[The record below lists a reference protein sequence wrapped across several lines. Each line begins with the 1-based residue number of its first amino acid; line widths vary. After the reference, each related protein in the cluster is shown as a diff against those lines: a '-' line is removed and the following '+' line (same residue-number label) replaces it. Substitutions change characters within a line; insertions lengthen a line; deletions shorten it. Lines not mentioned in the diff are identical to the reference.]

1 MCTII
6 AQIIDFV
13 NEGGVYSERGKGYNK
28 RNVPVAQWIEHQL
41 PELGVVGST
50 PIGRTTGL
58 RPFFLKQI
66 NQSEYIAKPNHY
78 S

>member
-6 AQIIDFV
+6 AQIVDFV
-13 NEGGVYSERGKGYNK
+13 NEGGVYSERGKGYNE

-50 PIGRTTGL
+50 PIGHT
-58 RPFFLKQI
+58 
-66 NQSEYIAKPNHY
+66 N
-78 S
+78 